1 LQKPYNFETPTPGPS
16 FLFFLSARPQCPF
29 SQPPAPF
36 KCADIKSKPHSGCTT
51 GQQQQPAGSSPVTE
65 CPSVTTATGTKH
77 TCTVSLP
84 EMNAKTDGGTETHL
98 HMSTKYQ
105 AEVPIT
111 TRAEEHAFFTLRQH
125 ATGTKKSGAKK
136 EGEVTRPNNALNAP
150 ESRALLGGHR
160 QLKGFWRKLDRRD
173 WNLCWSRKIRRG
185 QFESFYERVRRRSPM

>member
-1 LQKPYNFETPTPGPS
+1 MRSIFVG
-16 FLFFLSARPQCPF
+16 SAGYGPQCPF
-29 SQPPAPF
+29 SQPPAPC
-36 KCADIKSKPHSGCTT
+36 KRTYTTPQPHLGSVT

-65 CPSVTTATGTKH
+65 CPSVTPDYTHKH